1 MSNKLLE
8 AIRLAV
14 KGCSPKQI
22 KKIIKKIN

>member
-14 KGCSPKQI
+14 KGYAPKQI
-22 KKIIKKIN
+22 KKIIKQLN